1 MCSFNNRA
9 GGHILLGVNDKK
21 EVIGV
26 SLDKV
31 DKLIKE
37 FTTITVPGQGLS
49 TDLPTGRYPLT
60 TDFVKHDI
68 KSFFFLFVKVNHYV
82 IDFFVSKLL
91 NTPLELFVLGIA
103 WSKVLA

>member
-1 MCSFNNRA
+1 M
-9 GGHILLGVNDKK
+9 LGVNDKK

-37 FTTITVPGQGLS
+37 FTTITVSGQSLS

-60 TDFVKHDI
+60 TNFVKHGV

-91 NTPLELFVLGIA
+91 NTPLELFALGIA